1 MSDVNRPDLFDGE
14 TLELMVPAT
23 LEGMRVDRVISML
36 TGRSRA
42 EALEAIGHGRVRVND
57 KVVAKASLP
66 LASGQ
71 LLIAQMR
78 AATDIALE
86 PDASVEVD
94 VVLEDVDFV
103 VVNKAPHQVVHPG
116 AGQREGTLA
125 AGLLA
130 RYPEM
135 RRLSER
141 GLSDADRPG
150 IVHRLDKG
158 TSGLLAVARTPE
170 GLESLSGQM
179 TRREVTRRYL
189 ALVRGHVAEERGIVD
204 APIARSTRNPTQM
217 AIRSDGRAARTHYE
231 VIERLGEPYDSTL
244 LRLRL
249 ETGRTH
255 QIRVHLASIAHPVV
269 NDLRYGHHR
278 DERLEDQRL
287 FLHAASLSFRHPRS
301 NEIVSVVA
309 QLPNDL
315 HALLPEGTEP

>member
-1 MSDVNRPDLFDGE
+1 MSDVNEPDLFDGE
-14 TLELMVPAT
+14 TLDVVVPAT
-23 LEGMRVDRVISML
+23 LEGMRVDRAISML

-42 EALEAIGHGRVRVND
+42 EAVEAVQRGRVRVND
-57 KVVAKASLP
+57 RVVTKASQQ

-78 AATDIALE
+78 AATDVALQ
-86 PDASVEVD
+86 PDPSVEVD
-94 VVLEDVDFV
+94 VVLEDADFA
-103 VVNKAPHQVVHPG
+103 VVNKSPHQVVHPG

-130 RYPEM
+130 RYPEI
-135 RRLSER
+135 RRLAEG

-158 TSGLLAVARTPE
+158 TSGLLVVARTPE
-170 GLESLSGQM
+170 GLESLVSQM
-179 TRREVTRRYL
+179 AGRQVTRRYL
-189 ALVRGHVAEERGIVD
+189 SLVRGHVAEEQGIVD

-217 AIRSDGRAARTHYE
+217 AIRNDGRAARTHYE

-244 LRLRL
+244 LRLGL

-255 QIRVHLASIAHPVV
+255 QIRVHLASIGHPVV

-278 DERLEDQRL
+278 DERLDEERL
-287 FLHAASLSFRHPRS
+287 FLHAASLSFRHPRTD
-301 NEIVSVVA
+301 EIVSVDA
-309 QLPNDL
+309 ELPADL
-315 HALLPEGTEP
+315 RALLPDGVEL